1 MLRFKKKKKKE
12 QVIFEKLMSYFTL
25 LVGFAEK
32 SKRANNQWSDES
44 LNVDINLTLTLK
56 TPALIT
62 FCQSFSA

>member
-1 MLRFKKKKKKE
+1 
-12 QVIFEKLMSYFTL
+12 MSYFTL

-44 LNVDINLTLTLK
+44 LNVDISLTLTQK